1 MGLTIYLLYLSV
13 VIRGQGWYDIACVIG
28 EMAEFA

>member
-13 VIRGQGWYDIACVIG
+13 VIRGQGGYDIACVMG
-28 EMAEFA
+28 GNG